1 MLTEGLIRGGL
12 HLDFFSVV
20 LMGLEEAEP
29 EAAVELTAVWVA
41 GHPSQ
46 PGSRAWLFLLPH
58 ILMLAR
64 KQCLLVLIS
73 CHFSQLTLRSFQYNY
88 N

>member
-1 MLTEGLIRGGL
+1 MHGGL

-20 LMGLEEAEP
+20 LMGLEEAGP
-29 EAAVELTAVWVA
+29 EAAGELAAVWVA
-41 GHPSQ
+41 GCPSQ
-46 PGSRAWLFLLPH
+46 PGSRAWIFLHPH
-58 ILMLAR
+58 ILMLDR

-73 CHFSQLTLRSFQYNY
+73 CHFSRLTLQSFQYNY

>member
-1 MLTEGLIRGGL
+1 MGVCIWI
-12 HLDFFSVV
+12 FFAVV
-20 LMGLEEAEP
+20 LMELEEAGP
-29 EAAVELTAVWVA
+29 EAAVELAAVWVA

-46 PGSRAWLFLLPH
+46 LGSRAWIVLLPH

-73 CHFSQLTLRSFQYNY
+73 CHFSQPTLRSFQYNY